1 MTIPASIPPSVPA
14 DGLTAVSHL
23 NEAGAHTRAVLALK
37 GVEYAG
43 LALFTVLVPRLMGP
57 ERYGTFA
64 AVLGAVGL
72 LTMFAGIGA
81 QATFGRFVPEYV
93 GAGRPDRVR
102 QLFSQVF
109 LARVLTASA
118 LAVALV
124 VGLPYLLSEASAT
137 VAIAAGATVLAGAAS
152 LACYQLFYGLN
163 QLARWLVRDALVRPI
178 LVALL
183 VLGGGAA
190 LLDRAAFALLGAE
203 LLFLALG
210 LVWARPYFSRERW
223 EGGRADLVTHVR
235 FGLYFFGANLL
246 LMAVWRGGE
255 VTVLILSDARAEIG
269 YFNIANAVAMAFG
282 ALIGQLASML
292 VPRIASLHVTGDGRR
307 AEAWLGYSLKYLTI
321 GTFVFVLVVDG
332 VGAAAVRLVLG
343 PAYLPVVVNLKVL
356 ALGLLPVA
364 LVRTAVNQAVVHKR
378 PGWAVAVAGGGLVG
392 FVVLAVT
399 LVPRWGSLGAS
410 FSVAGAVAVAGLV
423 AYRQA
428 ALGGVLSV
436 ARFWR
441 VVLPGI
447 PALVLAAVPR
457 MPPLLTATLALALYA
472 GLLWAGRALTV
483 EEVRRLARAVTARG

>member
-1 MTIPASIPPSVPA
+1 MTVPASIPPGAQS
-14 DGLTAVSHL
+14 DELTPVSHL
-23 NEAGAHTRAVLALK
+23 DEAGAQTRAVLALK

-57 ERYGTFA
+57 ERYGAFA

-81 QATFGRFVPEYV
+81 QATFGRFVPEFV
-93 GAGRPDRVR
+93 GVGRLDRVR

-109 LARVLTASA
+109 LARVVTAA
-118 LAVALV
+118 VLAGALV
-124 VGLPYLLSEASAT
+124 VGLPHLLSESDGT
-137 VAIAAGATVLAGAAS
+137 VALAAGATVLAGAAS

-163 QLARWLVRDALVRPI
+163 QLARWLVRDALVRPV

-183 VLGGGAA
+183 VVGGGVAF
-190 LLDRAAFALLGAE
+190 LDRAAFALLGAE
-203 LLFLALG
+203 VLFLALG
-210 LVWARPYFSRERW
+210 LVWARPYFSREPW
-223 EGGRADLVTHVR
+223 EGGRADLVTHLR

-292 VPRIASLHVTGDGRR
+292 VPRIASLHVTGEGRR
-307 AEAWLGYSLKYLTI
+307 AEAWLGHSLKYLTI
-321 GTFVFVLVVDG
+321 GTFVFVLAIDG
-332 VGAAAVRLVLG
+332 VGETAVRLILG
-343 PAYLPVVVNLKVL
+343 EAYLPVVVNLKVL

-378 PGWAVAVAGGGLVG
+378 PGWAVAVGGGGLAG

-410 FSVAGAVAVAGLV
+410 VSVAGAVAVAGLV

-428 ALGGVLSV
+428 ALGGVLRV

-447 PALVLAAVPR
+447 PALLLAALPGV
-457 MPPLLTATLALALYA
+457 PPLVTATGALVLYA
-472 GLLWAGRALTV
+472 GLLWAARALTV
-483 EEVRRLARAVTARG
+483 EEVRRLARAVTSRG